1 MDTATPRTAAP
12 STAKLRAV
20 TTTTKPQRQQKAPI
34 PQGLGDLAELARLT
48 IKEVCA
54 LTGRSES
61 SLRELIAAGRFPAAD
76 HRDGPRCVRWS
87 AGLVRRWLAQTTA
100 QA

>member
-1 MDTATPRTAAP
+1 MNTATPRTAQRKPA
-12 STAKLRAV
+12 TLRAIP
-20 TTTTKPQRQQKAPI
+20 TTQRRQKAAI

-48 IKEVCA
+48 IKEVCT
-54 LTGRSES
+54 LVGRSES
-61 SLRELIAAGRFPAAD
+61 SLREMIAAGRFPQPD
-76 HRDGPRCVRWS
+76 YRDGPRCVRWS

>member
-1 MDTATPRTAAP
+1 MRAMNTATHHTAPHSVATLRPAP
-12 STAKLRAV
+12 
-20 TTTTKPQRQQKAPI
+20 KPKAPI
-34 PQGLGDLAELARLT
+34 PQGLGNLADLARLT

-61 SLRELIAAGRFPAAD
+61 SLRELIAAGKFPAPD

-87 AGLVRRWLAQTTA
+87 AGLVRAWLESTRT